1 MEDFPKRKQ
10 RILRGL
16 IPEGESPTSQELA
29 CACDEGMG
37 YLEGNT
43 PKQDKSLKGS
53 VDALLV
59 PICAYLNA
67 HPEYVTTSC
76 CSGRI
81 TAYQQAHTSDGKRVK
96 SGGRLVFVS
105 HEAVDLSAAERL
117 LTEILEGSRHYPEKR
132 TGKADTERSEK
143 ALPALSHTDLKLEP
157 VILHVESATA
167 PAALALLRAAIAAG
181 LRESGI
187 LSLGKRN
194 IVAIRG
200 SQRLE
205 APLTLGL
212 RGSLQLPG
220 LPRSDEGADPADA
233 EGEQLLVT
241 SAYFSSLLLLCNEKL
256 KCNERQIGRL
266 YEVLRKNLS
275 PEQILSPDAHDFQ
288 EVRGLQDFAWCACLV
303 LRGRP
308 SSGLLLCRVVSRSK
322 AFTLICSD
330 TTTHIARVQLRS
342 LDSRS
347 GGASHAFVGVR
358 ERELLKA
365 VKSALEDLGV
375 YDKTRKVQQL
385 HFEEFDSTEQIEL
398 TPPPPPNCPWLGLLP
413 VKSDLCDGSLSQE
426 LRAALVTSAADGS
439 VSLFSYGSGV
449 PPQRRRKQ
457 SIAECLDGLLRAACT
472 ALPGGDALVRR
483 AEQLRKERLSG
494 GSPAPAACPA
504 ARGDLLIKWPE
515 KFERVGNIILLPR
528 DSLIELHQL
537 LQIGWE
543 TVGATQARLL
553 ETSLWRAFCKE
564 LRVTAVGL
572 QAPVEGRMRQ
582 SQARLVYGDSGLT
595 GVKENGITY
604 TLDVTQCMFASG
616 NGTERLR
623 FRESIQA
630 SKGPPETVVDLF
642 CGIGYFSLL
651 ALASV
656 PPTRLKK
663 LYACDI
669 NPTALKFFHMSL
681 APNRVDPCRVTFLL
695 CDSCSPLSG
704 SVATAPSA
712 VDVAVE
718 CSPAAAAARL
728 ATATAVADT
737 PVQHKAL
744 SRHSQN
750 STETTATVPAALMG
764 IADRISLGLIPS
776 SEEAWPT
783 AVALLNGKRGGTLH
797 VHGVAPLEAA
807 GYSGQ
812 PLPSALYAYTD
823 AATGE
828 QLVTASVLEATGA
841 SGESIDGAMP
851 QQDKSRPTGVGG
863 NCKLGASLQFAQHA
877 LRSMAELVKTKI
889 KQPGEVWAVYVHHVE
904 KVKSYAPKLFH
915 FVVDITACP
924 LVYSASICNRL

>member
-233 EGEQLLVT
+233 EGEQLLPGGQRT
-241 SAYFSSLLLLCNEKL
+241 LQGSGESCGSSRRASECTKGETAFELAS
-256 KCNERQIGRL
+256 G
-266 YEVLRKNLS
+266 S
-275 PEQILSPDAHDFQ
+275 PHNVGHA
-288 EVRGLQDFAWCACLV
+288 V
-303 LRGRP
+303 
-308 SSGLLLCRVVSRSK
+308 SS
-322 AFTLICSD
+322 
-330 TTTHIARVQLRS
+330 
-342 LDSRS
+342 DSRS

-426 LRAALVTSAADGS
+426 LRAALVTSAGGLWPVVTSNAHG
-439 VSLFSYGSGV
+439 
-449 PPQRRRKQ
+449 RRRKQ

-515 KFERVGNIILLPR
+515 KFERPP
-528 DSLIELHQL
+528 
-537 LQIGWE
+537 
-543 TVGATQARLL
+543 TVEWPPCPASCARACLALCSSCARLL